1 VDKPFFALE
10 KNNMQKQKKLLV
22 TVVIPARMA
31 SSRYPGKP
39 LALINN
45 LPLIEDLRRRSLLA
59 DVNMVVVATCDNFI
73 VEAVESLD

>member
-1 VDKPFFALE
+1 MIKPII
-10 KNNMQKQKKLLV
+10 
-22 TVVIPARMA
+22 TIVIPARMA

-39 LALINN
+39 LALISN
-45 LPLIEDLRRRSLLA
+45 LPLIEDLWRRSLLA